1 MGTERGCQY
10 KPGSGVNNASPF
22 ISRKLVP
29 SIECTHEG
37 CRWVRGCVKDS
48 EGMREQCFPD
58 PKFKPVHEIDN
69 QHPREL
75 ELDIE
80 ITEALNERILH

>member
-1 MGTERGCQY
+1 
-10 KPGSGVNNASPF
+10 
-22 ISRKLVP
+22 
-29 SIECTHEG
+29 
-37 CRWVRGCVKDS
+37 
-48 EGMREQCFPD
+48 MREQCFPD